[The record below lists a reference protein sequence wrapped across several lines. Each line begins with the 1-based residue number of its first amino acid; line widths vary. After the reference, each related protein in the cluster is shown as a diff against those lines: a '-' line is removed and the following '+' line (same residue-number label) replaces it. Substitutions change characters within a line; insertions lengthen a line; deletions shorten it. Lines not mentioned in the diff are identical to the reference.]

1 MNILGQ
7 SHQTSLSKEMLPE
20 IGWNWP
26 EILKFPNLSCGSLN
40 VVQIRLMV
48 GNRVEGCWKGGR
60 VEGGWCWKLAAS
72 SVFASFELARVLILG
87 IVESCLWSDLKRQR
101 KAQIQWNLTTE
112 LKILMQCT
120 EWKQSLWSWNEAIFY
135 FLFSLSE
142 FLMCLKGKLQKTLEL
157 KRLKTIAFKAYFQV
171 CLQLFHP
178 VMLCLELF
186 WIVMFFVKMF
196 RFEVFIRFRM
206 FAHWTI
212 HLK

>member
-101 KAQIQWNLTTE
+101 KPQIQWNLTTE

-120 EWKQSLWSWNEAIFY
+120 EWKQPLWSWNEAIFY
-135 FLFSLSE
+135 FLFSLSDVSE
-142 FLMCLKGKLQKTLEL
+142 GKITKKKQQLNQSNW
-157 KRLKTIAFKAYFQV
+157 KRL
-171 CLQLFHP
+171 
-178 VMLCLELF
+178 
-186 WIVMFFVKMF
+186 
-196 RFEVFIRFRM
+196 
-206 FAHWTI
+206 
-212 HLK
+212 HLKHIFKSAFNCSTL

>member
-1 MNILGQ
+1 MGILGQ

-48 GNRVEGCWKGGR
+48 GNSSVERCWKGGR

-142 FLMCLKGKLQKTLEL
+142 FLMCLKGKLQKNTW
-157 KRLKTIAFKAYFQV
+157 KRL
-171 CLQLFHP
+171 
-178 VMLCLELF
+178 
-186 WIVMFFVKMF
+186 
-196 RFEVFIRFRM
+196 
-206 FAHWTI
+206 
-212 HLK
+212 HLKHIFKSAFNCSTL